1 MKRRYLVNNLLITVA
16 VVFLFACFKPGRALG
31 HCDTMDGPVVRAAQK
46 ALATKNVR
54 LVLIWVQEKDEPAI
68 KQAFRQTLAVRKL
81 NREARDLADRYFFE
95 TVVRLHR
102 AGEGEPFTGIEPAGT
117 DLGPIIPAADRALQ
131 NDAVEPLLRLFP
143 AAATT
148 EIRTRFKDVI
158 AKKRFD
164 KTDVAAGRDYVRAY
178 VSFLHY
184 LEHLN
189 AERAQKATFVAVHDS
204 SRATS
209 RLVTDSPELS
219 P

>member
-1 MKRRYLVNNLLITVA
+1 MKLRYLITNLLKVVA
-16 VVFLFACFKPGRALG
+16 VLFSFAVLTVTPAQA
-31 HCDTMDGPVVRAAQK
+31 HCDTMDGPVVKAAQQ
-46 ALATKNVR
+46 ALQTKNVN
-54 LVLIWVQEKDEPAI
+54 LVLIWVQPKDEAAI
-68 KQAFRQTLAVRKL
+68 REAFRQTLAVRKL

-95 TVVRLHR
+95 TLVRLHR

-131 NDAVEPLLRLFP
+131 NDGVEPLLRLFP
-143 AAATT
+143 AGATS

-164 KTDVAAGRDYVRAY
+164 KNDVAAGRDYVKAY

-189 AERAQKATFVAVHDS
+189 TESAQN
-204 SRATS
+204 
-209 RLVTDSPELS
+209 
-219 P
+219 

>member
-1 MKRRYLVNNLLITVA
+1 
-16 VVFLFACFKPGRALG
+16 VVFLFACFKPSRALG

-54 LVLIWVQEKDEPAI
+54 LVLIWVQEKDEAAI

-143 AAATT
+143 DTPTT
-148 EIRTRFKDVI
+148 EIRTRYKDVI
-158 AKKRFD
+158 AKKRID
-164 KTDVAAGRDYVRAY
+164 KNDVAAGRDYVKAY

-189 AERAQKATFVAVHDS
+189 AERAQNQM
-204 SRATS
+204 
-209 RLVTDSPELS
+209 
-219 P
+219 